1 VVSSHLIV
9 IVVLLSTGRVRRAPK
24 WLLWGAVGPSGSHF
38 AALQWPTALRNE
50 HKAGFV
56 LCQTEGLPEPGVLRS
71 PLPAQ
76 DSNRPGSSLPL
87 HTRWL
92 PGFPPGGVGMYRCTQ
107 VATIVAV
114 GLVVGAQFSVVRV
127 CGGLLG
133 PRLAGAAAVG
143 GVPVLP
149 CRNLPGEL
157 ELRAERHLDGHIIGS
172 RICHRRLLLDLAHQ
186 GRARLVVASPRRGQ
200 AQRPSGILGGE
211 FQIRAGL
218 PLGDPFLER
227 VVQAC
232 CMGDDLQDCHQR
244 QGYLLGGWAT
254 SGWCSAGWFSA
265 RVGQRGRAPCRT
277 RRGRSAPP
285 RAGVLTVCRTAPR
298 RGGRAG
304 RSGGG

>member
-1 VVSSHLIV
+1 MYPA
-9 IVVLLSTGRVRRAPK
+9 GR
-24 WLLWGAVGPSGSHF
+24 S
-38 AALQWPTALRNE
+38 E
-50 HKAGFV
+50 
-56 LCQTEGLPEPGVLRS
+56 
-71 PLPAQ
+71 
-76 DSNRPGSSLPL
+76 
-87 HTRWL
+87 
-92 PGFPPGGVGMYRCTQ
+92 
-107 VATIVAV
+107 
-114 GLVVGAQFSVVRV
+114 
-127 CGGLLG
+127 
-133 PRLAGAAAVG
+133 AAA
-143 GVPVLP
+143 
-149 CRNLPGEL
+149 RQ
-157 ELRAERHLDGHIIGS
+157 S

-304 RSGGG
+304 RSGGGGGGGGG

>member
-1 VVSSHLIV
+1 MAHRLAERAQSRLCVVPNRRSARAWGVALPPSCPGLEPTR
-9 IVVLLSTGRVRRAPK
+9 LLPPPPHEMAPRVSAGWRGHVPVHAGRDDRR
-24 WLLWGAVGPSGSHF
+24 GGPRCRS
-38 AALQWPTALRNE
+38 
-50 HKAGFV
+50 AGERF
-56 LCQTEGLPEPGVLRS
+56 LGNSYC
-71 PLPAQ
+71 
-76 DSNRPGSSLPL
+76 
-87 HTRWL
+87 
-92 PGFPPGGVGMYRCTQ
+92 
-107 VATIVAV
+107 
-114 GLVVGAQFSVVRV
+114 QFSVVRV

-244 QGYLLGGWAT
+244 QGHIWLVFRWMVFSQSRTERTSAMPNAKRPQRTTT
-254 SGWCSAGWFSA
+254 SGCSDGVQLDN
-265 RVGQRGRAPCRT
+265 RLYEPCMV
-277 RRGRSAPP
+277 P
-285 RAGVLTVCRTAPR
+285 
-298 RGGRAG
+298 
-304 RSGGG
+304 